1 MLLAFLT
8 SITVLTLLALISSLM
23 GLRPC
28 SVRWLLSDSNTTSV
42 RNSKDVNNAINVS
55 NVASVGNQLV
65 RYFREMS
72 TEVSGVSSK

>member
-1 MLLAFLT
+1 MLLAFPT

-23 GLRPC
+23 GLGPR
-28 SVRWLLSDSNTTSV
+28 SMRWLLSDSNTTSV
-42 RNSKDVNNAINVS
+42 RNSKDINNAINVS
-55 NVASVGNQLV
+55 NVASVGTQLV